1 MRRANIRT
9 LTLDGQAA
17 IVTGA
22 NSGIGEA
29 IARGYA
35 DAGAAVV
42 VNYVANDDRA
52 TSIVADIRAAGG
64 KALALRADVSRED
77 EVAKMFER
85 AVAEFGT
92 VDILV
97 NNAGLQRDAP
107 LHEMTLDQWRHVID
121 VNLTG
126 QFLCARAAVREFL
139 RRGVVAERSCS
150 AGKIICLSSVHDVI
164 PWAGHANYAASKG
177 GVAML
182 MKTMAQELAMRKIR
196 VNSISPGAIKT
207 PINTTAWNTVEAEA
221 ALLKLIPYYRVGE
234 TGDIAPCSR
243 LAGVRVV
250 YDLGHRRDAL
260 RRQRDDAVPG
270 VPRRWLSRPTR
281 LPAPNGGSA
290 DHASNGRKS
299 NSSPHATEQY
309 APCKPVAAR
318 HRNWS

>member
-1 MRRANIRT
+1 MINTIEAGITGSCDTCEARMRRANIRT

-234 TGDIAPCSR
+234 TGDIAR
-243 LAGVRVV
+243 AAVWLASDHSDYVTGATLYV
-250 YDLGHRRDAL
+250 D
-260 RRQRDDAVPG
+260 
-270 VPRRWLSRPTR
+270 
-281 LPAPNGGSA
+281 GGMTLYPEFR
-290 DHASNGRKS
+290 GGG
-299 NSSPHATEQY
+299 
-309 APCKPVAAR
+309 
-318 HRNWS
+318 